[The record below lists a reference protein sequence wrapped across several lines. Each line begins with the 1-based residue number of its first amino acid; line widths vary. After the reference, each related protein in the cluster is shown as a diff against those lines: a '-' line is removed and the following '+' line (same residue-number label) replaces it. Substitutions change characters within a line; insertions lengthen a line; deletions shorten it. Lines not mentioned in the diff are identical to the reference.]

1 MIQNA
6 QVTAPRQGSKR
17 KKCGIMGWSGQY
29 FTDLNTK
36 YPAAQGVLR
45 EFCTPMLQTSGQL
58 HKTEALILKRAFKE

>member
-1 MIQNA
+1 
-6 QVTAPRQGSKR
+6 
-17 KKCGIMGWSGQY
+17 MGWSGQY

-58 HKTEALILKRAFKE
+58 RKTEAFILKRAFKEQYYLYK